1 MLQYQSLVL
10 ALGAEPIHFNSNSS
24 PTRINSLTD
33 YEKVAENWQSMK
45 SIAIVGSGLIGTEFA
60 CDLSKKHHV
69 TWLSRSPYPLEGIL
83 LPEMGS
89 LMKDVLAKEG
99 VDFISGD
106 VESIDQ
112 HEGRWHL
119 STANKKVV
127 SDAVLMAIGL
137 KPSIGLAMEA
147 EIKCNKGICVNQY
160 GQTNDPC
167 IYALG
172 DCAEVCDQWHAYVS
186 PLRLSAI
193 AIVKTLMGLLTKIEW
208 PAFPVMLKTP
218 LLPTVVCLH
227 PTISTDHKDWV
238 LEMTDQGGKAT
249 LYIDGTLM
257 GFMLMGLLLLN
268 ELTSLKVP
276 KFL

>member
-1 MLQYQSLVL
+1 MLQYQRLVL

-119 STANKKVV
+119 STANK
-127 SDAVLMAIGL
+127 
-137 KPSIGLAMEA
+137 
-147 EIKCNKGICVNQY
+147 
-160 GQTNDPC
+160 
-167 IYALG
+167 
-172 DCAEVCDQWHAYVS
+172 
-186 PLRLSAI
+186 RLS
-193 AIVKTLMGLLTKIEW
+193 
-208 PAFPVMLKTP
+208 VML
-218 LLPTVVCLH
+218 
-227 PTISTDHKDWV
+227 
-238 LEMTDQGGKAT
+238 
-249 LYIDGTLM
+249 
-257 GFMLMGLLLLN
+257 F
-268 ELTSLKVP
+268 
-276 KFL
+276 